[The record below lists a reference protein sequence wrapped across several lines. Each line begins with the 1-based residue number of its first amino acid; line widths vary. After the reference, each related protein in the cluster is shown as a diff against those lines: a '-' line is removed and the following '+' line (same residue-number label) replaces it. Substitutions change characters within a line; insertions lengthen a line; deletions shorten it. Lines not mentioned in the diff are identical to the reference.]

1 MKTFQEFTA
10 DATWSIENLVLEQG
24 GFKDQV
30 KKRKKDKGYQSKRSK
45 KIKRL
50 RNDPNHWSGLETVES
65 WD

>member
-24 GFKDQV
+24 GFKDLV
-30 KKRKKDKGYQSKRSK
+30 KKRKKDKSYQSKRSK

-50 RNDPNHWSGLETVES
+50 RNDPNHWQGLE
-65 WD
+65 

>member
-1 MKTFQEFTA
+1 MKTFREFTA
-10 DATWSIENLVLEQG
+10 DATWSLENLVLEQG
-24 GFKDQV
+24 GFKDLV

-50 RNDPNHWSGLETVES
+50 RNDPNHWSGLEAVES